1 MSGHSARIGVGV
13 SCSPLPLSSRT
24 ICDLLEMPEKSRL
37 VTPADSSMSHSGNYL
52 SVLAAMTGHK
62 QQDGEGVSCQSPGTK
77 LCKQAVLWS
86 QLLVTQYTVY
96 TEHWHTCVISSPV
109 SVCGRAQPAAGE
121 SIIQHCKSILLSI
134 TVSPMNKL
142 SAVVPN
148 FPASRVF
155 CIVRASHSAARN
167 AMQYLTFNFNPSSRC
182 FCSQRNRIGRTCH
195 AKLSC

>member
-1 MSGHSARIGVGV
+1 MA
-13 SCSPLPLSSRT
+13 
-24 ICDLLEMPEKSRL
+24 EKSWL
-37 VTPADSSMSHSGNYL
+37 VTSADSSMSSGAHSGNYL

-86 QLLVTQYTVY
+86 QLPGAGDTIHCVY
-96 TEHWHTCVISSPV
+96 WTLPHLCHLLTSISV
-109 SVCGRAQPAAGE
+109 WAVQPAARE

-155 CIVRASHSAARN
+155 CIVRASHVSPRRTQCDAI
-167 AMQYLTFNFNPSSRC
+167 FNFNPSSRC